1 MQTDIARHMPSF
13 SKTPASRSART
24 SPIPTADNTQP
35 VRVAESPLRVFLVED
50 SPLFRERLTEK
61 LESIGNV
68 AVVGSAD
75 DEQTAVAALQTCKWD
90 VAVLDLQLKHGS
102 GLEVLRRLQELGR
115 PPHTKVIVLTD
126 HDFYLYRSKALE
138 FGADMFFVKSREA
151 NLVIKLLRDLAS
163 KRTSS
168 VHPDP
173 RTA

>member
-1 MQTDIARHMPSF
+1 MP
-13 SKTPASRSART
+13 K
-24 SPIPTADNTQP
+24 ADDTQP
-35 VRVAESPLRVFLVED
+35 VRTVEPPLQVFLVED

-75 DEQTAVAALQTCKWD
+75 DEQTAVAALQSCNWD

-115 PPHTKVIVLTD
+115 PAHTKVIVLTD

-163 KRTSS
+163 KRVSS
-168 VHPDP
+168 MRPDP

>member
-1 MQTDIARHMPSF
+1 MQADIARHMPSF
-13 SKTPASRSART
+13 SKTSASRAART
-24 SPIPTADNTQP
+24 PHAPAADDTQP
-35 VRVAESPLRVFLVED
+35 VHTVELPLKVFLVED

-68 AVVGSAD
+68 TVVGSAD
-75 DEQTAVAALQTCKWD
+75 DEQTAVAALQTCDWD

-115 PPHTKVIVLTD
+115 PAHTRVIVLTD

-151 NLVIKLLRDLAS
+151 NLVIKLLRDWAS
-163 KRTSS
+163 KRVSS
-168 VHPDP
+168 VRPDP
-173 RTA
+173 RAT

>member
-1 MQTDIARHMPSF
+1 MQAEIARHVPSF
-13 SKTPASRSART
+13 SRTPASR
-24 SPIPTADNTQP
+24 TAKKPATPATEETQP
-35 VRVAESPLRVFLVED
+35 VRTVEVPLQVFLVED

-75 DEQTAVAALQTCKWD
+75 DEQTAVSALQTCKWD
-90 VAVLDLQLKHGS
+90 IAVLDLQLKHGS

-163 KRTSS
+163 RRTSP
-168 VHPDP
+168 VRPDP
-173 RTA
+173 RAA

>member
-13 SKTPASRSART
+13 SKTPASRAARLP
-24 SPIPTADNTQP
+24 SVPAAEDTQQ
-35 VRVAESPLRVFLVED
+35 VATVELPLQVFLVED
-50 SPLFRERLTEK
+50 SLLFRERLTEK
-61 LESIGNV
+61 LESIGNL

-115 PPHTKVIVLTD
+115 PPHTRVIVLTD

-163 KRTSS
+163 KRASP
-168 VHPDP
+168 VRPDP
-173 RTA
+173 RIT